1 MIKVGVSIA
10 CFNASD
16 HLEGCL
22 KSVLNSKGVDLFVCV
37 VDDGSTDSTV
47 DIAFDFSPDVF
58 LVKGGGNLWWAEATN
73 IGIKQCLENECKY
86 VIMLNPDV
94 EILEDTIYNLVK
106 VSQQYNDAIVSP
118 VVLDKSQKNII
129 MEAGHIWTKVHKRI
143 PFLYSLR
150 YLYKKGSKLDQIPSH
165 PFKVVTVSGRGGL
178 LSKKAVDN
186 LGLLDSKNFPQ
197 YGGDPDYALRAYTS
211 GFPMY
216 TTKSSIVFLDVSNS
230 GMSVRKNFK
239 DALIGFYKY
248 LFNVKNGDSV
258 RVLYKLYSKNL
269 NPSMAIPAYLFSLF
283 LVIFRYWQNVF
294 K

>member
-1 MIKVGVSIA
+1 
-10 CFNASD
+10 
-16 HLEGCL
+16 
-22 KSVLNSKGVDLFVCV
+22 
-37 VDDGSTDSTV
+37 
-47 DIAFDFSPDVF
+47 
-58 LVKGGGNLWWAEATN
+58 
-73 IGIKQCLENECKY
+73 
-86 VIMLNPDV
+86 MLNPDV

-106 VSQQYNDAIVSP
+106 VSQQYDDAIVSP
-118 VVLDKSQKNII
+118 VILDRSQKDIV

-150 YLYKKGSKLDQIPSH
+150 YLYKKGSKLDQIPSY
-165 PFKVVTVSGRGGL
+165 PLAVVTVSGRGGL
-178 LSKKAVDN
+178 LPKKAIDS
-186 LGLLDSKNFPQ
+186 LGLLDSENFPQ

-211 GFPMY
+211 DFPMY
-216 TTKSSIVFLDVSNS
+216 TTRSSRVFLDVSNS
-230 GMSVRKNFK
+230 GMSVKKNFK

-269 NPSMAIPAYLFSLF
+269 NPSMAIPAYIFSLS